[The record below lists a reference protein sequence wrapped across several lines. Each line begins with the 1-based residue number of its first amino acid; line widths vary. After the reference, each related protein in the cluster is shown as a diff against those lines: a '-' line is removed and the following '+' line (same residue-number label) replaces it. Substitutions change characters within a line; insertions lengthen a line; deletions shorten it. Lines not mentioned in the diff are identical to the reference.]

1 MVVKTMRVQTE
12 ARLFERTAVV
22 KGKGREAETQTCYE
36 FKKPFQV
43 KFIPKTS
50 GLEIS
55 TQIEVGDLF
64 DFDAEVEPI
73 LEVIVGR
80 ALEESIMEISREREL
95 GRLRSSQMEFEK
107 IRQAEMIEVQRLE
120 QAEHRKQQE
129 RVRRVNQE
137 AARLQVSKIALAKTI
152 SVKVAKEA
160 LSNVCVDA
168 CNILRLKGV
177 FRDPLLVEIEDHI
190 VPVLISSAITQS
202 QVLEGEYERIT
213 DLILRP
219 PQQDLDPA
227 SLLLYSL
234 RCRLQINNFI
244 ASLLR
249 ETNHILNPT
258 LD

>member
-12 ARLFERTAVV
+12 ARLFERTAAV
-22 KGKGREAETQTCYE
+22 KGKDREAETQTCIE
-36 FKKPFQV
+36 FKKPVQV

-80 ALEESIMEISREREL
+80 ALEESITDISREGEL
-95 GRLRSSQMEFEK
+95 GRFRSSQMEFEK

-120 QAEHRKQQE
+120 QVELRKQQE

-137 AARLQVSKIALAKTI
+137 AARLEVSKIALAKTI
-152 SVKVAKEA
+152 SVKIAKEA

-190 VPVLISSAITQS
+190 VPILISGAITQG
-202 QVLEGEYERIT
+202 QVLEEENERIT
-213 DLILRP
+213 DLIFRP
-219 PQQDLDPA
+219 PQQELDPA
-227 SLLLYSL
+227 SSL
-234 RCRLQINNFI
+234 IYRLQFRLQINNFI